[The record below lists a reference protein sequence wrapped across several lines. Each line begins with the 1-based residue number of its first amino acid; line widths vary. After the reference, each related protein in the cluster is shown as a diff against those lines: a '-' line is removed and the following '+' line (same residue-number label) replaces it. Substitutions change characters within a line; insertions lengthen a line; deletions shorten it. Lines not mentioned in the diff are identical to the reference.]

1 MQAPQ
6 GPAVPKAFGVL
17 HASIARG
24 AAVAKA
30 RPADNRSIPGMMGRE
45 RLGATVLNRSPAQIA
60 GAEFSGTLALPP
72 DTHDVIEAVRVIAQN
87 PDGTTSSAEMLNMGR
102 QAVAC
107 IAYMAL
113 TAPGLTDEM
122 SQSMMLM
129 FIINGFMPAIDKV
142 ETVVTRAGKRLIL
155 RDIAA
160 STANRMQTPIAQRDD
175 DNTWRDTF
183 VRRFERAFRMGST
196 DALMRSI
203 ADGAARIMSVRTGEL
218 AVMLVMLVDS
228 DAKDSI
234 ESTYQRYMSRRVRAA
249 VNTAIRRIGSTQAA
263 LDFLAHPCFEASDSP
278 SVISSVKGG
287 VRELFLAAIISMQ
300 SSNDARVASLARL
313 YLDRLL
319 PYSDA
324 TSLQV
329 LQDHVVALVP
339 ELLYLPVL
347 RKEALGL
354 SAFYGHMGTPDA
366 DRNSRVPLASYLHS
380 EAAYLVSCSP
390 CPLILGGAG
399 LTVAKMLSKRFDDVT
414 INAEYSPEVGTLS
427 HRAMVD
433 VSAVCRSVLVTGKDR
448 DDDAQSLRQM
458 LPAAC

>member
-30 RPADNRSIPGMMGRE
+30 RPADNRSIAGMMGRE

-72 DTHDVIEAVRVIAQN
+72 DTPDVIEAVRVIAQN

-122 SQSMMLM
+122 YQSMMLT

-155 RDIAA
+155 REIAA

-234 ESTYQRYMSRRVRAA
+234 ESTYQRYMSRRLRAA
-249 VNTAIRRIGSTQAA
+249 VNTAIAMRRIGSTQAA
-263 LDFLAHPCFEASDSP
+263 LDFLAHPCFEASAALR
-278 SVISSVKGG
+278 VISSVKGG

-324 TSLQV
+324 ACLQV

-354 SAFYGHMGTPDA
+354 SAFYGHIETPDA

-380 EAAYLVSCSP
+380 EAAYLVSW
-390 CPLILGGAG
+390 
-399 LTVAKMLSKRFDDVT
+399 LSMPINSGRRRTHCGEDAQQT
-414 INAEYSPEVGTLS
+414 I
-427 HRAMVD
+427 R
-433 VSAVCRSVLVTGKDR
+433 RR
-448 DDDAQSLRQM
+448 DDK
-458 LPAAC
+458 C